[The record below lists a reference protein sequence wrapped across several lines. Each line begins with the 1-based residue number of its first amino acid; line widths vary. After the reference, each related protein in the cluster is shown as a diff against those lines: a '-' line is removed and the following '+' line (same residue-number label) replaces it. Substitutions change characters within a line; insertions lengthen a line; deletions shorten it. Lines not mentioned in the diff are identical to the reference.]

1 MEQRVCPWYM
11 GYLLA
16 SPLRRLYQDPVTI
29 LSPYVRTGM
38 NVLEVGPGMGF
49 FSLPMARLIGDQGK
63 VYSIDLQERMLHSLR
78 KRAVKNKLQHII
90 NARQCSQDSLE
101 VKDLSNKIDFA
112 LAFAVVHEILDKQNL
127 FREIYDSLRQGGVL
141 LISEPRDHVSKEAFQ
156 EFLSIAES
164 IGFSFTEVPAIKGSL
179 SVVLKKA

>member
-1 MEQRVCPWYM
+1 
-11 GYLLA
+11 
-16 SPLRRLYQDPVTI
+16 
-29 LSPYVRTGM
+29 
-38 NVLEVGPGMGF
+38 MGF

>member
-1 MEQRVCPWYM
+1 M